1 MAFDSSP
8 GGPAHGPSPTKGTR
22 MPSPEVERPS
32 GAAWSALE
40 ADGIRWEGQVLVVGA
55 GTEIPARLILT
66 TRQFVL
72 VNGGEVILDVPR
84 TWLRP
89 GAQLVDDSD
98 IRVFM
103 TPDGAKAGSDETDR
117 LLIRA
122 GAGRRSAAQ
131 LVSTLTGR
139 IVSPR
144 THARQ
149 PDTHG
154 AGGRPPNDVPTWG
167 DRIGA
172 AMPMALPPLPDFDD
186 EPVSKQPWPPIEQQA
201 IPAPQPKPQSARAK
215 LPTSRG
221 ASGTAPEIVAD
232 RTVTGGAI
240 EGVSGAAT
248 ATWANRPTADGSTGT
263 PAAAPAARTRVG
275 RSPSRAPAVT
285 NDDARAY
292 VAVEHHQFNRGLVWS
307 LRLVILFM
315 LLGTGF
321 YFGRDRLYERLD
333 LTFPANVE
341 ERLGLDR
348 DSDDVSQL
356 PAGSEGAGSQ
366 GSDGS
371 GDGTQGGVPSD
382 GTNGAPNG
390 GAISPDQEQGA
401 AGSGSRQTATEAP
414 AAPTAAPP
422 SDASST
428 GDGDAAS
435 DGSDGT
441 DVEPTGVSVEPAQE
455 PEVVA
460 ATEIP
465 TEVALAEPTEIPTEL
480 PTEISTEAPTE
491 VPTETPTQAPTEAPT
506 ETPTDVPAET
516 PTDVSTE
523 TPTATATT
531 TPTEVPAETPTTTPT
546 EVPAETPTA
555 TAAPTEAPAEEPTEP
570 ALESQP
576 PSVDPGTPPAQSL
589 ADGSFRYAIEGAA
602 IGDTIPE
609 LPEVND
615 VGAYGEW
622 VVLSLYGE
630 NWTDAEQVFDMS
642 QFRLYADGEEILL
655 DVGNSWVSSQLGFSP
670 AYGNTDA
677 ILWAPDEGHRF
688 ALTFLVPPDAET
700 LVLQAGDQV
709 IDLEP
714 VLEQSAPLTVQGDG
728 AELPEYIDATVTEV
742 VDGET
747 IVIESQDQEG
757 VEQPV
762 RYLGID
768 APTDD
773 DCFAEESTAA
783 NARLVEGRKVRIERQ
798 ATDVDA
804 QGNWVR
810 DVWVEAED
818 GRFFLVAE
826 ALVSEGAAKA
836 GISEPNTRFASWLMG
851 SESAAQAAGEGL
863 WGACESEGIAVP
875 DGTQAV
881 LDPAIRVTA
890 FRRSDR

>member
-1 MAFDSSP
+1 MAFDRSP

-89 GAQLVDDSD
+89 GAQLVDDSE

-149 PDTHG
+149 TDAHG
-154 AGGRPPNDVPTWG
+154 AGGRLPNDVPTWG

-201 IPAPQPKPQSARAK
+201 IPAPQPKPQSARTK

-221 ASGTAPEIVAD
+221 ASGTAPKIGAD
-232 RTVTGGAI
+232 RTVTAGAI

-248 ATWANRPTADGSTGT
+248 ATWIDRTLTDGSSG
-263 PAAAPAARTRVG
+263 APATAGRIARKG
-275 RSPSRAPAVT
+275 QPPSPAAVT

-307 LRLVILFM
+307 LRLVILSV

-333 LTFPANVE
+333 LTLPANVE

-348 DSDDVSQL
+348 HSDDVSQL

-390 GAISPDQEQGA
+390 GAISPDQETG
-401 AGSGSRQTATEAP
+401 AGSGQTATEAP
-414 AAPTAAPP
+414 AEPTAAPP

-435 DGSDGT
+435 NGSDDT
-441 DVEPTGVSVEPAQE
+441 DVEPTGVPVEPAQE
-455 PEVVA
+455 PEVVDP
-460 ATEIP
+460 TEIP
-465 TEVALAEPTEIPTEL
+465 TEAAVAEPTETLTEVPTEIPTEL
-480 PTEISTEAPTE
+480 PTEISTEAPTDVPTTTPTE
-491 VPTETPTQAPTEAPT
+491 VPTETPTTESPTDVPV
-506 ETPTDVPAET
+506 ETPTDVP
-516 PTDVSTE
+516 TE
-523 TPTATATT
+523 TPRATATT
-531 TPTEVPAETPTTTPT
+531 TPTEVPTETPTTTPT
-546 EVPAETPTA
+546 EVPAETPTVT
-555 TAAPTEAPAEEPTEP
+555 TAPTEP

-700 LVLQAGDQV
+700 LVLRAGDQV

-747 IVIESQDQEG
+747 IVIEPRDQEG

-783 NARLVEGRKVRIERQ
+783 NARLVEGRKIRIERQ

-863 WGACESEGIAVP
+863 WGACESEGRAVP
-875 DGTQAV
+875 DRIQAV